1 MTNLIPGLLALSLP
15 FLAAGPAAALQASHS
30 SSGPAGVV
38 DTIHGVPVP
47 DPYRWME
54 DMGSPEVLAYAR
66 VQDSIARAYVPAGER
81 AELRREIAEIAR
93 VERYGAPLKRGE
105 RHFFLRFPAS
115 GPGTSPGTALLL
127 REGERGPE
135 QLLID
140 PADLPAGAA
149 LASAVPDPRGRRVA
163 YLVTEPGSRWGTVRI
178 REVGSGRDLP
188 DRLAGVRAGGTG
200 PAWSPDGHG
209 LFYQRFDLPEEGDR
223 RSARV
228 AGERIAFHRLGE
240 GQDRDAVVFE
250 APGKEGWSL
259 AHQVTGDGRYLVVTS
274 TDGATQHTRI
284 HYRDLADRDGPVV
297 ELIGGADAA
306 HRFVGNHGTTF
317 WIWTDLDAP
326 RGRIV
331 AVDLLAPARSRWV
344 ELIPEA
350 EATISS
356 WIGATAVGDRIVVG
370 YLEDAR
376 TVVRVFDRRG
386 RLSYRLEL
394 PREGSIWSGF
404 VGTQAEPVAFYG
416 LSDLVD
422 PGTIYRLDVRTGES
436 RVFQRPALGYD
447 PEDFVTEQVVLR
459 SRDGTR
465 LPMFLVHA
473 RGVGPAA
480 PRPAIMYGY
489 GFGAWPAAPWFQP
502 HMAVWLRRGGLW
514 AVPNTRGGGEYGEEW
529 HRAGSLLRKQNAIDD
544 FLAAARWLIAEG
556 WTTADLLVAN
566 GSSAGGAVVGAAL
579 VQQPDLFGAVVL
591 DYPALDMLRY
601 DRFTV
606 ADRWRSEYGTAADP
620 AEFRALLAYSPV
632 HNLRRGV
639 CYPPTLVL
647 PGERDDVTPPFH
659 AYKFVAALRD
669 AQACDRPVHL
679 RVSWGAGH
687 SSGATLEESIDT
699 WADQLA
705 FLYRVLGGSSAGQ

>member
-1 MTNLIPGLLALSLP
+1 MRNLIRALLALTLTS
-15 FLAAGPAAALQASHS
+15 LAANPAAALQS
-30 SSGPAGVV
+30 SGVV
-38 DTIHGVPVP
+38 DTLHGVPVP
-47 DPYRWME
+47 DPHRWME
-54 DMGSPEVLAYAR
+54 EMGAPEVLAFAR
-66 VQDSIARAYVPAGER
+66 SQDSTARAWVPADER
-81 AELRREIAEIAR
+81 ARLRREIAENAR
-93 VERYGAPLKRGE
+93 VERYGPPLERGG
-105 RHFFLRFPAS
+105 RYFYLRFPVS
-115 GPGTSPGTALLL
+115 GPGTTPGTALLL
-127 REGERGPE
+127 RESEAGPAR
-135 QLLID
+135 LLID
-140 PADLPAGAA
+140 PASLPTGAA
-149 LASAVPDPRGRRVA
+149 LAWAIPDPGGRRVA
-163 YLVTEPGSRWGTVRI
+163 YLVTGSGSAWGVVRI
-178 REVGSGRDLP
+178 REVDSGRDLP
-188 DRLAGVRAGGTG
+188 DRLAGVRAAGSGLT
-200 PAWSPDGHG
+200 WSPDGAG
-209 LFYQRFDLPEEGDR
+209 LFYERFDLPDADDELT
-223 RSARV
+223 ARV
-228 AGERIAFHRLGE
+228 AGERIAFHRLG
-240 GQDRDAVVFE
+240 GSQDRDVELFR
-250 APGKEGWSL
+250 APVEEGWSL

-274 TDGATQHTRI
+274 TDGGTQHTRI
-284 HYRDLADRDGPVV
+284 HYRDLERRDGPLV

-326 RGRIV
+326 RGRVV
-331 AVDLLAPARSRWV
+331 AVDLRRPERARWA

-350 EATISS
+350 GATISS
-356 WIGATAVGDRIVVG
+356 WIGATAIGDRIVVG

-376 TVVRVFDRRG
+376 TVVRVFDGRG
-386 RLSYRLEL
+386 RLSYRLDL

-404 VGTQAEPVAFYG
+404 VGTQAEPVAFYS

-447 PEDFVTEQVVLR
+447 PDDFVTEQVFLR

-473 RGVGPAA
+473 RGVRPGR

-502 HMAVWLRRGGLW
+502 HMAVWLQRGGIW
-514 AVPNTRGGGEYGEEW
+514 AVPNTRGGGEYGAAW
-529 HRAGSLLRKQNAIDD
+529 HRAGSRLEKQNAIDD
-544 FLAAARWLIAEG
+544 YLAAAEWLIEKG
-556 WTTADLLVAN
+556 WTSADLLVAN

-579 VQQPDLFGAVVL
+579 AQRPDLFGAVVL
-591 DYPALDMLRY
+591 DYPALDLLRY

-606 ADRWRSEYGTAADP
+606 ADRWRSEYGTAADS
-620 AEFRALLAYSPV
+620 AEFRALRAYSPV

-639 CYPPTLVL
+639 CYPATLVA

-659 AYKFVAALRD
+659 AYKFVAALQQ

-679 RVSWGAGH
+679 RMSWGAGH

-705 FLYRVLGGSSAGQ
+705 FLHRALGADTLGL